1 MKQNLTKQSALSL
14 LKSAISILAS
24 HRNLLYPFLLLGF
37 IQLLVLE
44 LLYFYPR
51 YPFKVFFGPLVS
63 KLWTEQFMHYPYNLM
78 LLPKL
83 FHYVQGPIYI
93 IIGYLLICTSIY
105 AVSKINNGE
114 KVHFKSD
121 FAELFKRSYIHIFV
135 ISLLTYIVILSEGK
149 IYQLLYDRAF
159 EIRSV
164 SGIYAFIKKIVI
176 SGEPVFQFVFNVLI
190 ISLFMY
196 VYPLITIDKQKV
208 FQAIG
213 ASIHIWR
220 KSFLTTFLI
229 VFIPLLFYMFILLLR
244 NFISVEDSFPET
256 KVFIIIINIA
266 ALLFVDAVIYTAATL
281 NLLLEKENR

>member
-14 LKSAISILAS
+14 LKSAISILVS

-51 YPFKVFFGPLVS
+51 YPFKIFFGPLVS
-63 KLWTEQFMHYPYNLM
+63 KLWTEQLMHYPYNLM

-93 IIGYLLICTSIY
+93 IIGYFLICTSIN

-135 ISLLTYIVILSEGK
+135 ISLLIYIVILSEGK
-149 IYQLLYDRAF
+149 IYQFLYDRAF
-159 EIRSV
+159 EIKSI
-164 SGIYAFIKKIVI
+164 SGIYALIKKIII
-176 SGEPVFQFVFNVLI
+176 SGEPIFQFVFNVLI

-208 FQAIG
+208 FHAMST
-213 ASIHIWR
+213 SIYIWR

-244 NFISVEDSFPET
+244 NFISVEDTFPEA